1 MPQPLARGGRRG
13 AGESVRSRKR
23 AVCVWRNALSHM
35 PQWSHT
41 LSVRNA
47 RLDEQ
52 HIVLIEMSKE
62 LIALVKRAPPTD
74 APILEALRE
83 FADYARRHD
92 ELEEG
97 LLAANGCP
105 TLSEHRAIHRR
116 AEAELERWVLA
127 AASESIDR
135 KALVSCFEVWMAH
148 HLTETD
154 MPVKG
159 YLHD

>member
-1 MPQPLARGGRRG
+1 MP
-13 AGESVRSRKR
+13 
-23 AVCVWRNALSHM
+23 HI

-52 HIVLIEMSKE
+52 HSVLIELSKE
-62 LIALVKRAPPTD
+62 LIALVRRAPSTD

-83 FADYARRHD
+83 FADLARRHD

-105 TLSEHRAIHRR
+105 TLDGHRAIHRL
-116 AEAELERWVLA
+116 AEAELDRWMVA
-127 AASESIDR
+127 AASESLDR
-135 KALVSCFEVWMAH
+135 KALIDGLDGWMAH

-159 YLHD
+159 YMHD

>member
-1 MPQPLARGGRRG
+1 MHH
-13 AGESVRSRKR
+13 V
-23 AVCVWRNALSHM
+23 

-52 HIVLIEMSKE
+52 HIVLIELSKE
-62 LIALVKRAPPTD
+62 LIALVKGAPPTD
-74 APILEALRE
+74 APILQALRE
-83 FADYARRHD
+83 FADLARRHD

-97 LLAANGCP
+97 FLAANGCP
-105 TLSEHRAIHRR
+105 TLEKHLAIHRL
-116 AEAELERWVLA
+116 AEAELDRWMVA
-127 AASESIDR
+127 AAAESLDR
-135 KALVSCFEVWMAH
+135 KALVDGLDGWMAH

-159 YLHD
+159 YMHD

>member
-1 MPQPLARGGRRG
+1 MP
-13 AGESVRSRKR
+13 
-23 AVCVWRNALSHM
+23 HI

-47 RLDEQ
+47 RLDEH
-52 HIVLIEMSKE
+52 HIVLIELSKE

-74 APILEALRE
+74 APILQALRE
-83 FADYARRHD
+83 FADLARRHD

-97 LLAANGCP
+97 MLAANGCP
-105 TLSEHRAIHRR
+105 TLDEHRAIHRL
-116 AEAELERWVLA
+116 AEAELDRWMA
-127 AASESIDR
+127 AADSESLDR
-135 KALVSCFEVWMAH
+135 KALVDGLDGWMAH

-159 YLHD
+159 YMHD

>member
-1 MPQPLARGGRRG
+1 MPHIP
-13 AGESVRSRKR
+13 E
-23 AVCVWRNALSHM
+23 
-35 PQWSHT
+35 WSHT

-52 HIVLIEMSKE
+52 HIVLIELSKE
-62 LIALVKRAPPTD
+62 LIALVRRGPSTD

-83 FADYARRHD
+83 FADLARRHD

-105 TLSEHRAIHRR
+105 TLDEHRAIHRL
-116 AEAELERWVLA
+116 AEAELDRWMVA
-127 AASESIDR
+127 AASESLDR
-135 KALVSCFEVWMAH
+135 KALIDGLDGWMAH

-159 YLHD
+159 YMHD

>member
-1 MPQPLARGGRRG
+1 MP
-13 AGESVRSRKR
+13 
-23 AVCVWRNALSHM
+23 HI

-52 HIVLIEMSKE
+52 HIVLIELSKE
-62 LIALVKRAPPTD
+62 LIGLVRRAPSTD
-74 APILEALRE
+74 EPILQALRE
-83 FADYARRHD
+83 FADLARRHD

-105 TLSEHRAIHRR
+105 TLEEHRASHRL
-116 AEAELERWVLA
+116 AEAELDRWMVA
-127 AASESIDR
+127 AASESLDR
-135 KALVSCFEVWMAH
+135 KALIDGLDGWMAH

-159 YLHD
+159 YMHD

>member
-1 MPQPLARGGRRG
+1 MPHIP
-13 AGESVRSRKR
+13 E
-23 AVCVWRNALSHM
+23 
-35 PQWSHT
+35 WSHT

-52 HIVLIEMSKE
+52 HIVLIELSKE
-62 LIALVKRAPPTD
+62 LIALVRRGPSTD

-83 FADYARRHD
+83 FADLARRHD

-105 TLSEHRAIHRR
+105 TLEKHLAIHRM
-116 AEAELERWVLA
+116 AEAELDRWMVA
-127 AASESIDR
+127 AASESLDR
-135 KALVSCFEVWMAH
+135 KALIDGLDGWMAH

-159 YLHD
+159 YMHD

>member
-1 MPQPLARGGRRG
+1 MP
-13 AGESVRSRKR
+13 
-23 AVCVWRNALSHM
+23 HI

-52 HIVLIEMSKE
+52 HIVLIELSKE
-62 LIALVKRAPPTD
+62 LIALVRRAPSTD
-74 APILEALRE
+74 EPILQALRE
-83 FADYARRHD
+83 FADLARRHD

-105 TLSEHRAIHRR
+105 TLEKHRAIHRL
-116 AEAELERWVLA
+116 AEAELDRWMVA
-127 AASESIDR
+127 AASESLDR
-135 KALVSCFEVWMAH
+135 KALVDGLDGWMSH

-159 YLHD
+159 YMHD

>member
-1 MPQPLARGGRRG
+1 MPHRPA
-13 AGESVRSRKR
+13 
-23 AVCVWRNALSHM
+23 
-35 PQWSHT
+35 WSHA

-52 HIVLIEMSKE
+52 HIIMME
-62 LIALVKRAPPTD
+62 LSNELLELLRDASSTD
-74 APILEALRE
+74 AAIVKVLTE

-92 ELEEG
+92 ALEEG
-97 LLAANGCP
+97 LLEANACP
-105 TLSEHRAIHRR
+105 TLKAHRAVHR
-116 AEAELERWVLA
+116 ASEAELSGWLTA
-127 AASESIDR
+127 AATQMLDR
-135 KALVSCFEVWMAH
+135 KALAACFESWMAH

>member
-1 MPQPLARGGRRG
+1 MLQNNAMP
-13 AGESVRSRKR
+13 
-23 AVCVWRNALSHM
+23 HI

-74 APILEALRE
+74 APILDALRE

-105 TLSEHRAIHRR
+105 TLEEHRATHRL
-116 AEAELERWVLA
+116 AEAELERWMA
-127 AASESIDR
+127 AASGESLDR
-135 KALVSCFEVWMAH
+135 KALVLCFEAWMAH

-159 YLHD
+159 YMHD

>member
-1 MPQPLARGGRRG
+1 MHY
-13 AGESVRSRKR
+13 V
-23 AVCVWRNALSHM
+23 
-35 PQWSHT
+35 PQWSHA

-52 HIVLIEMSKE
+52 HIVLIELSKE
-62 LIALVKRAPPTD
+62 LIALVKGAPPTD
-74 APILEALRE
+74 APILQALRE
-83 FADYARRHD
+83 FADLARRHD

-105 TLSEHRAIHRR
+105 TLDEHRAIHRL
-116 AEAELERWVLA
+116 AEAELDRWMA
-127 AASESIDR
+127 TAASESLDR
-135 KALVSCFEVWMAH
+135 KALVDGLDGWMAH

-159 YLHD
+159 YMHE

>member
-1 MPQPLARGGRRG
+1 MP
-13 AGESVRSRKR
+13 
-23 AVCVWRNALSHM
+23 HI

-52 HIVLIEMSKE
+52 HIVLIELSKE
-62 LIALVKRAPPTD
+62 LIALVRRAPSTD
-74 APILEALRE
+74 EPILQALRE
-83 FADYARRHD
+83 FADLARRHD

-105 TLSEHRAIHRR
+105 TLDEHRAIHRL
-116 AEAELERWVLA
+116 AEAELDRWMVA
-127 AASESIDR
+127 AASESLDR
-135 KALVSCFEVWMAH
+135 KALIDGLDGWMAH

-159 YLHD
+159 YMHD

>member
-1 MPQPLARGGRRG
+1 MP
-13 AGESVRSRKR
+13 
-23 AVCVWRNALSHM
+23 HI

-52 HIVLIEMSKE
+52 HIVLIELSKE
-62 LIALVKRAPPTD
+62 LMALVRRAPPTD
-74 APILEALRE
+74 EPILQALRE
-83 FADYARRHD
+83 FADLAGRHD

-105 TLSEHRAIHRR
+105 TLEEHRAIHHL
-116 AEAELERWVLA
+116 AEAELDRWMVA
-127 AASESIDR
+127 AASESLDR
-135 KALVSCFEVWMAH
+135 KALMDGLDGWMAH

-159 YLHD
+159 YMHD